1 MDQNRVK
8 TAEEPYDFRQ
18 YDQIWQRVAPS
29 LSPYPGGAASNGQAP
44 GNGGMA
50 GRSGPMA
57 RQETP
62 TPPSVPSTPAP
73 PPVPSAPS
81 TPEGDLPGAIENPC
95 CMGTAARDDLEVVEG
110 FIEVELSDRRYY
122 QAFGLQAPASARQTA
137 RQLACSAE
145 DHVRRLLAAYYLIT
159 GVCYRPSVS
168 CDRVYVGAWCPAL
181 RERYHGETCGW
192 MNYVRAAEGTTDPCL
207 GRLFRE
213 LGAGAL
219 HRAELLSGLLEQA
232 LGGTCGNRRTGV

>member
-29 LSPYPGGAASNGQAP
+29 LSPYPGAASNGQTP

-62 TPPSVPSTPAP
+62 PAPSIPSTPIVPST
-73 PPVPSAPS
+73 PS
-81 TPEGDLPGAIENPC
+81 TPEGELPGAIENPC

-122 QAFGLQAPASARQTA
+122 QAFGRQAPASARQTA
-137 RQLACSAE
+137 RLLAQNAE

-168 CDRVYVGAWCPAL
+168 CDRVYVGAYCPAL

-207 GRLFRE
+207 SRLFRG
-213 LGAGAL
+213 LGEETL
-219 HRAELLSGLLEQA
+219 HRASLLSGLLEQA
-232 LGGTCGNRRTGV
+232 LGGSCGNRRTGV